1 MNYWLFKT
9 EPETFSID
17 DLHNSPGEIAPW
29 EGVRNYQARNY
40 LRDQVKK
47 KDLVLFYHSSTKPT
61 AIVGIAEV
69 AKEGFPDHF
78 AFDPKHKYHDPK
90 SNPEKPT
97 WYMVNVKFKEKFSR
111 PITLEELKSHG
122 KLKGMVLLQKG
133 GRLSIQP
140 VTREQFTYICGLAGA
155 KTRPG

>member
-9 EPETFSID
+9 EPDAFSID
-17 DLHNSPGEIAPW
+17 DLKGSPKKIAPW

-47 KDLVLFYHSSTKPT
+47 KDLVLFYHSSCKPT
-61 AIVGIAEV
+61 AVVGLAEIVKDGY
-69 AKEGFPDHF
+69 PDHF

-90 SNPEKPT
+90 SKPDSPA
-97 WYMVNVKFKEKFSR
+97 WYMVDLKFKEKFSR
-111 PITLEELKSHG
+111 PISLEELKSHG

-140 VTREQFTYICGLAGA
+140 VSPEHFFYICNLAGA
-155 KTRPG
+155 KTVSG